1 MAKGAER
8 MSKVTGLYAKSSSD
22 ALACSPQVNATESSA
37 AATPSLDSVQR
48 DEWAACAAPAGATTA
63 ANRSANHGDDLIQA
77 VQSKS
82 EEGCGLPSIRKL
94 QQNSEPVAIT
104 SAALR
109 APGVRAFQSTASA
122 AAPSAPSTQRP
133 LSRSS
138 WWQAALVAVAVAF
151 CAAVYA
157 HTLHILPPAPYVLF
171 LVSVC
176 RAAVAIIV
184 APRSLTNGA
193 GHGCH
198 HRFIPIHCPGTCI
211 SGKCPRDVL

>member
-1 MAKGAER
+1 LAKGAER
-8 MSKVTGLYAKSSSD
+8 MSKVTGLYSKSSSD
-22 ALACSPQVNATESSA
+22 ALACSPQVNAAETSSP
-37 AATPSLDSVQR
+37 ATPSLDSVQG
-48 DEWAACAAPAGATTA
+48 DEWAACAVPAGARAA
-63 ANRSANHGDDLIQA
+63 ANRSANEGDDLIQA

-82 EEGCGLPSIRKL
+82 EGGCGLPSIHKL
-94 QQNSEPVAIT
+94 QQNSEPVAIAP
-104 SAALR
+104 AALR

-138 WWQAALVAVAVAF
+138 WWRVALVAVAVAF

-176 RAAVAIIV
+176 RAASCNYCCIAFSKKRSRPWLSSPLHPDSVTGHSHIRY
-184 APRSLTNGA
+184 APL
-193 GHGCH
+193 
-198 HRFIPIHCPGTCI
+198 
-211 SGKCPRDVL
+211 